1 MLSPAKVMIIDSRPF
16 DGQHVKQ
23 YPERFASYDFVI
35 TNGFPT
41 DEE

>member
-23 YPERFASYDFVI
+23 YLERFASYDFVI